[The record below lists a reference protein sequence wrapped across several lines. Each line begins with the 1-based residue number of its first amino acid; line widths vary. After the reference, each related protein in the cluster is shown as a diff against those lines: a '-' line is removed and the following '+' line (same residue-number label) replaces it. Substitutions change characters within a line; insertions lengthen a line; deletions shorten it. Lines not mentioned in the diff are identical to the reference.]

1 MYQKTMIIG
10 NLGKDPEMR
19 YTPSGKAVT
28 NFSVAVSRR
37 WTDRDGQK
45 QEKTTWFRV
54 AAWDKLA
61 EICNQYL
68 KKGSQ
73 VMVEGEIEAKAY
85 EAHGDI
91 IAYPELTAKEVK
103 FLGSPS
109 HNQGVQT
116 SNEPETDLF
125 GPTSEEEL
133 PF

>member
-10 NLGKDPEMR
+10 NLGRDPEMR

-28 NFSVAVSRR
+28 NFSVAVSRK

-85 EAHGDI
+85 ESQDGSIRATL
-91 IAYPELTAKEVK
+91 ELTAREVK
-103 FLGSPS
+103 FLGSAS
-109 HNQGVQT
+109 NQGVQT

-125 GPTSEEEL
+125 GPTSDDDM